1 MSKQI
6 ISEEFK
12 RMQKLAGILNENMSL
27 QDEINTLLSPNT
39 NPKLNPKLNT
49 FIQPVKFMI
58 DQSFSED
65 VDINI
70 IWEEAKAEMEYQLER
85 ANDNKD
91 LHSIDNKDLHSIFA
105 KVKVIL
111 SNAILK

>member
-27 QDEINTLLSPNT
+27 QNKINTLLSSNT
-39 NPKLNPKLNT
+39 NPELNT

-85 ANDNKD
+85 ANNNED
-91 LHSIDNKDLHSIFA
+91 LRSIFA
-105 KVKVIL
+105 EVEAML
-111 SNAILK
+111 S

>member
-1 MSKQI
+1 
-6 ISEEFK
+6 
-12 RMQKLAGILNENMSL
+12 MQKLAGILNENMSL
-27 QDEINTLLSPNT
+27 QNKINTLLSSNT
-39 NPKLNPKLNT
+39 NPELNT

-85 ANDNKD
+85 ANNNED
-91 LHSIDNKDLHSIFA
+91 LRSIFA
-105 KVKVIL
+105 EVEAML
-111 SNAILK
+111 S

>member
-27 QDEINTLLSPNT
+27 QNKINTLLSSNT
-39 NPKLNPKLNT
+39 NPELNT

-70 IWEEAKAEMEYQLER
+70 IWEEAKAEMEYQLKR
-85 ANDNKD
+85 ANNNED
-91 LHSIDNKDLHSIFA
+91 LRSIFA
-105 KVKVIL
+105 KVEIML
-111 SNAILK
+111 S

>member
-1 MSKQI
+1 MSKHI

-12 RMQKLAGILNENMSL
+12 RMQKLAGLINENISSA
-27 QDEINTLLSPNT
+27 QDKINTILSNA
-39 NPKLNPKLNT
+39 NPELDT

-91 LHSIDNKDLHSIFA
+91 LRLIFA
-105 KVKVIL
+105 KIEAIL
-111 SNAILK
+111 S

>member
-27 QDEINTLLSPNT
+27 QNKINTLLSSNT
-39 NPKLNPKLNT
+39 NPKLNT

-70 IWEEAKAEMEYQLER
+70 IWEEAKAEMEYQLKR
-85 ANDNKD
+85 ANNNED
-91 LHSIDNKDLHSIFA
+91 LRSIFD
-105 KVKVIL
+105 KVEIML
-111 SNAILK
+111 S